1 MFPTTLST
9 LKVEIEPGPRTLIQ
23 AKQIKFSS
31 ILNQKK
37 VIEIKG
43 LQTWRGGEQATTLSF
58 LLKTE
63 RNWVFVI
70 NSDFIIPISLQPN
83 PML

>member
-9 LKVEIEPGPRTLIQ
+9 LKVEIEPSPRTLIQ

-31 ILNQKK
+31 ILNHKK

-43 LQTWRGGEQATTLSF
+43 WQTWRGGGEGEQATTLSF
-58 LLKTE
+58 LLKT
-63 RNWVFVI
+63 
-70 NSDFIIPISLQPN
+70 
-83 PML
+83 